1 MLLKAVIRLEQA
13 ESSFAFSFVI
23 LVMSGFTEGEFD
35 RSASRLYLS
44 VAATRA
50 WWRVWLLSRCCWSFI
65 FLYSAW
71 RLDRSAG
78 MLLPSRVCGRFVGAI
93 LVIKKM
99 S

>member
-13 ESSFAFSFVI
+13 ESSFAYSFVI
-23 LVMSGFTEGEFD
+23 LVMSGFIEGGFV

-50 WWRVWLLSRCCWSFI
+50 CWSVWLLSRCCWSFI

-71 RLDRSAG
+71 RLESVG

-93 LVIKKM
+93 LVRL